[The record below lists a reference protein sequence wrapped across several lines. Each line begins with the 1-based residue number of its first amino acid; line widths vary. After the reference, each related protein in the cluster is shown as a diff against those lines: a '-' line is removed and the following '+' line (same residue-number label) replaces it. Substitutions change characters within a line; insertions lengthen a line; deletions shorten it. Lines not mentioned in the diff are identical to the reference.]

1 MYVKHILIRNVKLF
15 RHVELN
21 FIEAGRPRMWTVLV
35 GENGLGKT
43 TILQAIAMTAS
54 GEARV
59 NQLANVPSLTNRTS
73 EGYIAQI
80 RSTFTFGELGHSRRE
95 YPGLS
100 SPPANPPILRSNVSA
115 LPGWATVFGESFYRD
130 SQGEEIELT
139 VNRPSVEH
147 SEIQVSEGMSFRD
160 PLSEVRARNLPGWF
174 VVGYGVDRR
183 LPSPNNAPK
192 LDDPAFQRMASLFDK
207 GPIVATGFA
216 DLLESKEKVREF
228 SKTLQ
233 AALLNNS
240 KILPRIS
247 GVELRGQ
254 SGASSARRLVEGDRF
269 SFNIGQSTVK
279 IPATWL
285 SQGYQAMIAW
295 VADLIGQNFW
305 DAKRKVKA
313 AEMEGLVLIDEIDI
327 HLHPTWQVNL
337 IQALKTTFPRLQ
349 FVVTTHSPMV
359 LPGLNKGEILRVKQ
373 TEQGAVVVEP
383 VDESPAVMTGSELYD
398 AFFGIN
404 GLFAKEIGEQLR
416 RYSYLSSDPYRSDDE
431 DREMV
436 RIQQALKQADVLP
449 EWEPAGR
456 EPL

>member
-1 MYVKHILIRNVKLF
+1 
-15 RHVELN
+15 
-21 FIEAGRPRMWTVLV
+21 
-35 GENGLGKT
+35 
-43 TILQAIAMTAS
+43 
-54 GEARV
+54 
-59 NQLANVPSLTNRTS
+59 
-73 EGYIAQI
+73 
-80 RSTFTFGELGHSRRE
+80 
-95 YPGLS
+95 
-100 SPPANPPILRSNVSA
+100 
-115 LPGWATVFGESFYRD
+115 
-130 SQGEEIELT
+130 
-139 VNRPSVEH
+139 
-147 SEIQVSEGMSFRD
+147 
-160 PLSEVRARNLPGWF
+160 
-174 VVGYGVDRR
+174 
-183 LPSPNNAPK
+183 
-192 LDDPAFQRMASLFDK
+192 
-207 GPIVATGFA
+207 
-216 DLLESKEKVREF
+216 
-228 SKTLQ
+228 
-233 AALLNNS
+233 
-240 KILPRIS
+240 LPRIS